1 MNSFIINNEIIYN
14 QTLVDLI
21 NSRKDNQS
29 LVPVYCRSKDKLF
42 TIPQIKNIGLDY
54 SLGGFKVCFGG
65 MVTRFGKNPFRMEF
79 LQYLF
84 DSSYE
89 TFELYDDNLHATM
102 IYLLLETGEM
112 DSTFIPNEFEDIVK
126 YVNSTYQMIDKYC
139 REQYNILW
147 NQQLNEE

>member
-1 MNSFIINNEIIYN
+1 MNSFINNNEIIHN

-21 NSRKDNQS
+21 NSRNENQL

-42 TIPQIKNIGLDY
+42 TIPQIKEIGLDY
-54 SLGGFKVCFGG
+54 SLGSFKVCFGG
-65 MVTRFGKNPFRMEF
+65 MVTRFGKNPFRMDF

-89 TFELYDDNLHATM
+89 TFELYDEALHATM
-102 IYLLLETGEM
+102 IYLLLETSEM
-112 DSTFIPNEFEDIVK
+112 DPTFIPKEFESIVK

-139 REQYNILW
+139 KEQYHILW
-147 NQQLNEE
+147 NQSLNEE